1 VYVVLDPA
9 SRIAISSVLNDLRG
23 KGVSMIVATRILS
36 VLNPDYM
43 YTMANNKILGPYVL
57 RRARRVRAINPRT
70 GLEEEMGVN
79 DAIKAYHE
87 GWVVLD
93 A

>member
-1 VYVVLDPA
+1 MILG
-9 SRIAISSVLNDLRG
+9 IG
-23 KGVSMIVATRILS
+23 GVSMIIATHILS
-36 VLNPDYM
+36 VLNPDYI
-43 YTMANNKILGPYVL
+43 YTTADNKILGSYVL
-57 RRARRVRAINPRT
+57 RRARRVRAINPKTR
-70 GLEEEMGVN
+70 LEEMDVN

>member
-1 VYVVLDPA
+1 
-9 SRIAISSVLNDLRG
+9 
-23 KGVSMIVATRILS
+23 
-36 VLNPDYM
+36 
-43 YTMANNKILGPYVL
+43 VL
-57 RRARRVRAINPRT
+57 RRARRVRAINPKT
-70 GLEEEMGVN
+70 GLEEEMEVD

>member
-1 VYVVLDPA
+1 
-9 SRIAISSVLNDLRG
+9 
-23 KGVSMIVATRILS
+23 MIVATRILS

-43 YTMANNKILGPYVL
+43 YTIANNEILGPHVL
-57 RRARRVRAINPRT
+57 RRARRVRAINPKT
-70 GLEEEMGVN
+70 GLEEMDVN

-93 A
+93 T

>member
-1 VYVVLDPA
+1 
-9 SRIAISSVLNDLRG
+9 
-23 KGVSMIVATRILS
+23 
-36 VLNPDYM
+36 M
-43 YTMANNKILGPYVL
+43 YTIANNKILGPYVL
-57 RRARRVRAINPRT
+57 RRARRVRAINPKT

-79 DAIKAYHE
+79 HAIKAYHE

>member
-1 VYVVLDPA
+1 
-9 SRIAISSVLNDLRG
+9 
-23 KGVSMIVATRILS
+23 MIVATRILS

-43 YTMANNKILGPYVL
+43 YTIANNKILGPYVL
-57 RRARRVRAINPRT
+57 GRARRVRAINPRT